1 MDTKDAVRR
10 AVRAFAANIDGD
22 VRGVT
27 AALEQDGFSEERAAD
42 LVVFVPLAVGRV
54 LLGRMGAGIMRD
66 EYSRIDA
73 QGQERFRGKL
83 LDEPIYREA
92 LAAFS
97 EVAAQGEETL
107 KAVLGRSPEVLAAN
121 KMLHAGSRPENLYF
135 SYPVLVWREGMPES
149 PMSPQNQGM
158 RERAGLPQEEV
169 IASFPCP
176 ACGRYRRSSE
186 ADCPACGWKRAP
198 RAAATGAPGLSA
210 REKTSRSWWP
220 FWRRGSPEPGA
231 AADPAEPGGRD

>member
-27 AALEQDGFSEERAAD
+27 AALEQDGFSKETAAD
-42 LVVFVPLAVGRV
+42 LAAFVPLAVGRAF
-54 LLGRMGAGIMRD
+54 LGRIGVGIMRD

-97 EVAAQGEETL
+97 EVAAQGEEIL
-107 KAVLGRSPEVLAAN
+107 KTVLGRSPEFWAVNEAF
-121 KMLHAGSRPENLYF
+121 HAGSRPEALYL
-135 SYPVLVWREGMPES
+135 SRPVLVWREGMPES
-149 PMSPQNQGM
+149 PISPQERGR

-176 ACGRYRRSSE
+176 ACGRYRGTSQ

-198 RAAATGAPGLSA
+198 RAAATGAPGRSA
-210 REKTSRSWWP
+210 REETARSWWQ

-231 AADPAEPGGRD
+231 AADPAERGG

>member
-1 MDTKDAVRR
+1 
-10 AVRAFAANIDGD
+10 
-22 VRGVT
+22 
-27 AALEQDGFSEERAAD
+27 
-42 LVVFVPLAVGRV
+42 
-54 LLGRMGAGIMRD
+54 MRD

-97 EVAAQGEETL
+97 EVAAQGEEIL
-107 KAVLGRSPEVLAAN
+107 KAVLGRSPEFLAAN
-121 KMLHAGSRPENLYF
+121 KAMHAGSRPENLYL
-135 SYPVLVWREGMPES
+135 SRPVLVWREGMPES
-149 PMSPQNQGM
+149 PISPQERGR

-176 ACGRYRRSSE
+176 ACGRYRRTSE

-198 RAAATGAPGLSA
+198 RTVATGAPGRSA
-210 REKTSRSWWP
+210 REESSRSWWQ
-220 FWRRGSPEPGA
+220 FWRRGSPEPDA
-231 AADPAEPGGRD
+231 AADPAQRGGRE

>member
-10 AVRAFAANIDGD
+10 AVRAFAANTDGD

-27 AALEQDGFSEERAAD
+27 AALEQDGFSEETAAD
-42 LVVFVPLAVGRV
+42 LAVFVPLAVGRV
-54 LLGRMGAGIMRD
+54 VLGRMGVGIMRD

-73 QGQERFRGKL
+73 QGHERFRGKL

-107 KAVLGRSPEVLAAN
+107 KAVLGRSPEFVAAN
-121 KMLHAGSRPENLYF
+121 KAFHAGSQPENLYL
-135 SYPVLVWREGMPES
+135 SRPVLVWTEGMPES
-149 PMSPQNQGM
+149 PIAPQEQGL

-176 ACGRYRRSSE
+176 ACGRYRGSSD
-186 ADCPACGWKRAP
+186 ADCPVCGWKRAP
-198 RAAATGAPGLSA
+198 RAAATGAPGRSA
-210 REKTSRSWWP
+210 REETSLSWWP

-231 AADPAEPGGRD
+231 AADPAERGG